1 MSSAVRLKVVIDLL
15 ERQDPDNEKVTIQSF
30 FWGSPGTLFSCKLA
44 RLKLS
49 LWAGFRIV
57 KRPETLWK
65 WGMYSELTLLGN

>member
-30 FWGSPGTLFSCKLA
+30 FWGSLGTLFSCKLA

-49 LWAGFRIV
+49 FWPLSGLAG
-57 KRPETLWK
+57 
-65 WGMYSELTLLGN
+65 SENCKKTAASLGACVPN